1 MMPPMV
7 LYDVEAIYALY
18 ENARKELARYDH
30 SKDIKTWIEF
40 KPKQQNVADIVQV
53 EGQVWRED
61 DGRMMEAVGQ
71 MRQWMMEK

>member
-1 MMPPMV
+1 MERTYKNKYAKVYLKMMPPMV

-40 KPKQQNVADIVQV
+40 KPKQQNVADIV
-53 EGQVWRED
+53 
-61 DGRMMEAVGQ
+61 
-71 MRQWMMEK
+71 